1 MDAEDNSHSSKRA
14 HFKFY
19 CSGSPR
25 ARGGDCSGPLLT
37 CEMVWFRCKPS
48 HPRAMPSPFLL
59 FRPIFHFDR
68 DNPSCHS
75 KCHFYILGFKTGYLN
90 WCGWK
95 IILEG
100 GGGGSCLLP
109 FNCFISLLF
118 TLHIPKVM
126 KQLPAPTSSHGLWV
140 EISGMSL
147 NQWKTS
153 ANRYLE
159 SCERYDP
166 LQTCVCFRSITGS
179 LLLKVILCLLNI

>member
-109 FNCFISLLF
+109 FNCFISLFCYTTHTKGYETATCPHL
-118 TLHIPKVM
+118 IPWALGWNKWHVFKSM
-126 KQLPAPTSSHGLWV
+126 
-140 EISGMSL
+140 E
-147 NQWKTS
+147 
-153 ANRYLE
+153 
-159 SCERYDP
+159 
-166 LQTCVCFRSITGS
+166 
-179 LLLKVILCLLNI
+179 NIG